1 MQVFTIFAIISVALF
16 SSRLVFGNLLDRFFE
31 NQTHSG
37 LFLFEKLFDFLHCL
51 YIEIFSPIVNHQ
63 RRLVEHGI
71 LSGLA
76 DRIRHNRGKFKDEHS
91 KFKVKR
97 IAAGSSY
104 EDQTMERGTK
114 TKNNNNNRSNNTRER
129 IRPNNTKSIKENKD
143 DSKMVQ
149 SKTTNKVKTFST
161 DNTTAIPNVQFGLG
175 DGFGRH
181 TR

>member
-31 NQTHSG
+31 NQTHS
-37 LFLFEKLFDFLHCL
+37 
-51 YIEIFSPIVNHQ
+51 EIFSPIVNHQ

-76 DRIRHNRGKFKDEHS
+76 DRIRHNRGKFKDEQT

-129 IRPNNTKSIKENKD
+129 IRPNNTKNIKENKD